1 VILFSRDAKKGVPPL
16 RDGENPMPEKRN
28 PSLVTQI
35 ALLLAASVVCAL
47 ASQWLMP
54 KRIAWVGSWANYVES
69 KAREEGVPLV
79 DLARAREIATTQS
92 HIVFDARTIVD
103 YEKGRLPGAFALPY
117 AEADQYFGA
126 LIPLPVADQPVM
138 TYCSGKDCD
147 DALELARFLHR
158 NGFTNVVIFLGGWEE
173 WNAAGL
179 PVEGRAP

>member
-1 VILFSRDAKKGVPPL
+1 
-16 RDGENPMPEKRN
+16 MPEKKG
-28 PSLVTQI
+28 PSLAVQI

-54 KRIAWVGSWANYVES
+54 KRIAWVGAWTNYVES

-92 HIVFDARTIVD
+92 HIVFDARKIAD
-103 YEKGRLPGAFALPY
+103 YEKGRIPGAFALPY
-117 AEADQYFGA
+117 GEADQYFG
-126 LIPLPVADQPVM
+126 PLLPLLTETQPVM

-147 DALELARFLHR
+147 DALELARFLRR
-158 NGFTNVVIFLGGWEE
+158 NGFTNIVIFLGGWEE

-179 PVEGRAP
+179 PVEGKSP